1 MLKNREKFNM
11 KTPKSAYFREM
22 HPYSLEEVK
31 SVLGI
36 DIDSA
41 KKVVSALKRS
51 GVAKAVNRKIFDLD
65 RLTEE
70 REVIAEDIS
79 ENSDIAY
86 VMNYVGVVYTEDCVL
101 KCYPK
106 YIDQSK
112 EPKDELKLALKAIQ
126 KHNDKVQSIHL
137 YNGEDRSS
145 FNMLGLVLH
154 ILHDYYE
161 NGIYTN
167 YQEVIETNGEGEIDW
182 DRTINETFAYLKD
195 NRPYYLELKTIAN
208 QTDDFDYFKRL
219 HECIVTECS
228 KYLENLGLTEL
239 FDDVPF
245 VQLTEATLDDF
256 GDVDYIKYRLERE
269 IASQFVTRK
278 QMLLKTLYTYV
289 AEKKTDEQEDSFS
302 LWGTNSLNLV
312 WEHACGEIFGNIYK
326 EVKVTIDSQSPKWF
340 IDGKELKTK
349 DSDLIPDILTKCTLD
364 ENTDEK
370 VFCILD
376 GKYYLLQIKGDSLS
390 RMPGVQDIVKQFVY
404 HKALVDYIRKT
415 DCLSVFNALLFPW
428 KESEVSKNEDN
439 TDVRIRGSIS
449 MMNWGFQFDNTNSEN
464 LVPIYVAFLKPS
476 FVWENYVNGKICRKQ
491 LVQAMK
497 KIRFPE
503 DVIGD
508 VLNKERC

>member
-1 MLKNREKFNM
+1 MP

-22 HPYSLEEVK
+22 HPYSLEEFW
-31 SVLGI
+31 SVLGLNM
-36 DIDSA
+36 DSA

-51 GVAKAVNRKIFDLD
+51 GVAKAVNRKNFDLD

-70 REVIAEDIS
+70 SEVIAEEIS

-86 VMNYVGVVYTEDCVL
+86 VMNYVGVVYTENCVL

-106 YIDQSK
+106 YIDNYSND
-112 EPKDELKLALKAIQ
+112 PKDEPGLVKELRSVLKAIQ

-137 YNGEDRSS
+137 YNGEERST

-228 KYLENLGLTEL
+228 KYLEDLGLTEL

-245 VQLTEATLDDF
+245 VQLTEASLDVF
-256 GDVDYIKYRLERE
+256 GDPDYIKYRLERE

-312 WEHACGEIFGNIYK
+312 WEHACGEVFDNHFHDDRYR
-326 EVKVTIDSQSPKWF
+326 
-340 IDGKELKTK
+340 DGVLDFTLPRPQWLL
-349 DSDLIPDILTKCTLD
+349 DGSAMSCASRLIPDIMTTCVMDAEKDD
-364 ENTDEK
+364 E

-376 GKYYLLQIKGDSLS
+376 GKYYIVQKKNNSVVGN
-390 RMPGVQDIVKQFVY
+390 PGVQDVVKQFVY
-404 HKALVDYIRKT
+404 HRAIR
-415 DCLSVFNALLFPW
+415 DHIGVRQVFNAFLFPCLN
-428 KESEVSKNEDN
+428 SELNEGEDFL
-439 TDVRIRGSIS
+439 IRGNVT
-449 MMNWGFQFDNTNSEN
+449 MMDWGTKGNE
-464 LVPIYVAFLKPS
+464 LVPIYLTFIRPEL
-476 FVWENYVNGKICRKQ
+476 VWNSYIHSESCKNDLIT
-491 LVQAMK
+491 AMR
-497 KIRFPE
+497 KIRNSE
-503 DVIGD
+503 DVYGD
-508 VLNKERC
+508 VLKKR